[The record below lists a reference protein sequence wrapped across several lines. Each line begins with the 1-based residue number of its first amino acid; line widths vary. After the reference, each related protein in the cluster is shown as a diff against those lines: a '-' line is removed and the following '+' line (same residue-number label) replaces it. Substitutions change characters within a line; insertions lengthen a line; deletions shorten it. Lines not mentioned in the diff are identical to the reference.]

1 VQNEEKKRRDDACK
15 KKKKDAKN
23 VFSRER
29 LTLCNSQSP
38 FTFADI
44 AGSEVG
50 LTAMRSAMSD
60 AAAAFCAAVASS
72 PRPEGRGE
80 RDDALLE
87 RRRGVA
93 GRGLGGWRGDRVVRG
108 VGVDGDVARGGRGA
122 ARAPGDAGDG
132 TSG

>member
-1 VQNEEKKRRDDACK
+1 MCETTRRNDETTLVK
-15 KKKKDAKN
+15 KKKNAKNVCYN

-72 PRPEGRGE
+72 PRPEAAASATMRFLS
-80 RDDALLE
+80 DA
-87 RRRGVA
+87 
-93 GRGLGGWRGDRVVRG
+93 
-108 VGVDGDVARGGRGA
+108 A
-122 ARAPGDAGDG
+122 ASPDEG
-132 TSG
+132 